1 MSAAWAKTALL
12 TAAALLS
19 PACEG
24 NLEAVRKEETRYQ
37 QEFPGRELPV
47 VALETLEGARQL
59 VPSSRE
65 RAYALDGRVGV
76 EGDYY
81 IFTVFTPHG
90 SYTVKGAFALAEAC
104 REARIVEMFLCS
116 PYSVRM
122 QKAMGDFWSPAKGP
136 RGTMFVSPVDSIRGL
151 GRSFH
156 FQFQEWENNYASASK
171 NDSRALDGINRAGF
185 NAGAAERVF
194 AYHLRAD
201 AYSENPAFQALLRA
215 LASDREMA
223 DALLPAP
230 RRFFVPCGGLNGL
243 TPEDYVP
250 AWGDRWPAP
259 GGKSAQ
265 AERFLRDESG
275 AGVPRVLR
283 QFYLDNF
290 GEEVAGGAALR
301 RLLANHSYS
310 PRQQT
315 YIAWY
320 LAQVKA
326 RNSEEALNYLGM
338 ARTAFR
344 AAYNLA
350 QLETLHA
357 IHSYYAPVERFV
369 ALQNQLGVLTRGRQL
384 VVTPLWDHTRD
395 RSNVRH
401 LLMEI
406 RNFGDNYGLRD
417 LQLWFTGDCDRHVV
431 EAGQE
436 NGITVRA
443 NVAAN
448 EMFRFTSLRAVSYRP
463 QPSDPALQDTAT
475 VQRDPAIFQ
484 ERTARPLPVH
494 EVKPKAPGDGGI
506 EIEPDRPGWNGRLTI
521 EKPLDGAPPP
531 PPARRHGHGA
541 KKAAKNPAPR

>member
-1 MSAAWAKTALL
+1 MSAAWAKTTLL

-250 AWGDRWPAP
+250 
-259 GGKSAQ
+259 
-265 AERFLRDESG
+265 LG
-275 AGVPRVLR
+275 ATVG
-283 QFYLDNF
+283 
-290 GEEVAGGAALR
+290 R
-301 RLLANHSYS
+301 R
-310 PRQQT
+310 
-315 YIAWY
+315 
-320 LAQVKA
+320 
-326 RNSEEALNYLGM
+326 
-338 ARTAFR
+338 R
-344 AAYNLA
+344 AARA
-350 QLETLHA
+350 PRRSGSCATKA
-357 IHSYYAPVERFV
+357 APVCPGSCGSSTSTILARRSR
-369 ALQNQLGVLTRGRQL
+369 AGRPCGGCSPTILT
-384 VVTPLWDHTRD
+384 
-395 RSNVRH
+395 
-401 LLMEI
+401 
-406 RNFGDNYGLRD
+406 
-417 LQLWFTGDCDRHVV
+417 
-431 EAGQE
+431 A
-436 NGITVRA
+436 RA
-443 NVAAN
+443 SKP
-448 EMFRFTSLRAVSYRP
+448 TSLG
-463 QPSDPALQDTAT
+463 T
-475 VQRDPAIFQ
+475 
-484 ERTARPLPVH
+484 
-494 EVKPKAPGDGGI
+494 
-506 EIEPDRPGWNGRLTI
+506 
-521 EKPLDGAPPP
+521 
-531 PPARRHGHGA
+531 
-541 KKAAKNPAPR
+541 